1 LIVISLFIFAKMAAP
16 FSGEEFFAKRSIF
29 SSLFGLKFGKQQTK
43 TNASVPSQH
52 HLQQIPPPPQQ
63 YVGVDQPCSSRTVL
77 TQPISHQNTIP
88 IQNHPNSYSF
98 HDEDFEGRVRS
109 LSDQLADTL
118 LLTSHHASPE
128 PQQQSILSPH
138 DIYKEIVCEC
148 AHFDQQACQPHHQHP
163 HQHQQM
169 HGHNYYNPE
178 PQTMQASMLP
188 QPLPPPQQ
196 QQQHH
201 HQQQQQQQTQNIPT
215 YYQYSPS
222 QIQYPIIPEQTNSPT
237 YYYNCQNCQHGNTMD
252 NETRIKATV
261 IEELANKT
269 SLEDLVKLVVAAVK
283 DAGVLGKSDKKQ
295 ESPEEILR
303 RKRQQNN
310 EAAARYR
317 KRQREAKM
325 NAGNELEKL
334 TTRNI
339 ELKEELTSLQNQINN
354 LKSCI
359 TSSQQH
365 QQPPN
370 HTSTKLSKS

>member
-1 LIVISLFIFAKMAAP
+1 MAAP

-148 AHFDQQACQPHHQHP
+148 AHFDQQACQ
-163 HQHQQM
+163 
-169 HGHNYYNPE
+169 
-178 PQTMQASMLP
+178 
-188 QPLPPPQQ
+188 
-196 QQQHH
+196 
-201 HQQQQQQQTQNIPT
+201 
-215 YYQYSPS
+215 
-222 QIQYPIIPEQTNSPT
+222 YPIIPEQTNSPT

-334 TTRNI
+334 TTRNF

-370 HTSTKLSKS
+370 HTSTKLTKS